1 MKSGSSILTMLPCVE
16 TKLSGRNVITAG
28 NVKAMTAEAQKMNMC
43 HAMELFQGFANP
55 RHYFQNQRR
64 VSTIKLV
71 FMFWHNQFF
80 SNFSLVFI
88 GEMSAADTRT
98 FLLSCDGSCNTVIA
112 EVKFTSGDVDIFSK
126 EDEPFNMTVTNWF
139 KRT

>member
-16 TKLSGRNVITAG
+16 IKFSGRNVTTAVS
-28 NVKAMTAEAQKMNMC
+28 VKAMTAQKMNMC
-43 HAMELFQGFANP
+43 HAMETFQGFANP

-71 FMFWHNQFF
+71 FIFWHSQFF
-80 SNFSLVFI
+80 SHFSLVFI